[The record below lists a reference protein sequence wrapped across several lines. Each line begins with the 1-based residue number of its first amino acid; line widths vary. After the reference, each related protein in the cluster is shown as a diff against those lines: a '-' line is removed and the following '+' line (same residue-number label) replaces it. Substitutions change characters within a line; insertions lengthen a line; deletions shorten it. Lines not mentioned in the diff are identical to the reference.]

1 MKKRKTRGERGDP
14 GARGQGCWR
23 PVGSAAVRGATATPN
38 RLRSIGAL
46 LPVLPRGLLLCS
58 FSLRGDLGNGVGGR
72 LAACVGTSH
81 SYLTALS
88 TGNTVSPAVSQRAGP
103 LPISLPRSRALPWRR
118 RRHPLES
125 ARATSCL
132 PWGRAGWEGRDTVL
146 GVNIPWSFRRFL
158 GSGGARRSAGRP
170 APLLQAEAPRAG
182 PGRWPRGPRPARRP
196 GVGSLTKA
204 RLEERNPRHGFAA
217 SGELRGV
224 PSMWFLR
231 PNCLLPASPRSSG
244 SEGPREASGLK
255 NNEDPSAKTT

>member
-1 MKKRKTRGERGDP
+1 M
-14 GARGQGCWR
+14 
-23 PVGSAAVRGATATPN
+23 
-38 RLRSIGAL
+38 
-46 LPVLPRGLLLCS
+46 
-58 FSLRGDLGNGVGGR
+58 GGR

-170 APLLQAEAPRAG
+170 APPAPS
-182 PGRWPRGPRPARRP
+182 PARRP
-196 GVGSLTKA
+196 GVGTLTKA
-204 RLEERNPRHGFAA
+204 RLEERNPRRGFAA

-255 NNEDPSAKTT
+255 DNEDPSAKTTRAPLRTPDPHQGRVGSRPGLRGPASGHCAEAPGAAKGLGRRGTRAGAPAPVN

>member
-23 PVGSAAVRGATATPN
+23 PVGSAAVQGATTTPN

-103 LPISLPRSRALPWRR
+103 LPISLPRSPALPWRR

-170 APLLQAEAPRAG
+170 APPAPS
-182 PGRWPRGPRPARRP
+182 PARRP
-196 GVGSLTKA
+196 GVGTLTKA
-204 RLEERNPRHGFAA
+204 RLEERNPRRGFAA

-244 SEGPREASGLK
+244 SEGPKEASGLK
-255 NNEDPSAKTT
+255 DNEDPSAKTT

>member
-1 MKKRKTRGERGDP
+1 M
-14 GARGQGCWR
+14 
-23 PVGSAAVRGATATPN
+23 
-38 RLRSIGAL
+38 
-46 LPVLPRGLLLCS
+46 
-58 FSLRGDLGNGVGGR
+58 GGR

-146 GVNIPWSFRRFL
+146 GVNIPWSFPRFL
-158 GSGGARRSAGRP
+158 GSGGAWRSAGRP

-196 GVGSLTKA
+196 GVGTLTKA
-204 RLEERNPRHGFAA
+204 RLEERNPRRGFAA

-255 NNEDPSAKTT
+255 DNEDPSAKTT

>member
-1 MKKRKTRGERGDP
+1 M
-14 GARGQGCWR
+14 
-23 PVGSAAVRGATATPN
+23 GSAAVRGATATPN
-38 RLRSIGAL
+38 RLHSIGAL
-46 LPVLPRGLLLCS
+46 LPVLPRDSCFVPLVCEVTWGT
-58 FSLRGDLGNGVGGR
+58 GWGGR

-118 RRHPLES
+118 RRHPLGS

-170 APLLQAEAPRAG
+170 APPAPSGGAARRARALAPGSAPCEAAWSRVADESAAGGAEPTPRFRCVWG
-182 PGRWPRGPRPARRP
+182 VERGPLDVVSPAELSP
-196 GVGSLTKA
+196 TC
-204 RLEERNPRHGFAA
+204 FAPLQR
-217 SGELRGV
+217 LRGTKRGK
-224 PSMWFLR
+224 WFKGQR
-231 PNCLLPASPRSSG
+231 RSLG
-244 SEGPREASGLK
+244 
-255 NNEDPSAKTT
+255 

>member
-1 MKKRKTRGERGDP
+1 M
-14 GARGQGCWR
+14 
-23 PVGSAAVRGATATPN
+23 
-38 RLRSIGAL
+38 
-46 LPVLPRGLLLCS
+46 
-58 FSLRGDLGNGVGGR
+58 GGR

-146 GVNIPWSFRRFL
+146 GVNIPWSFPRFL

-170 APLLQAEAPRAG
+170 APPAPSGGA
-182 PGRWPRGPRPARRP
+182 ARRARALAP
-196 GVGSLTKA
+196 GSAPCEAAWSRVADESAAGGAEPT
-204 RLEERNPRHGFAA
+204 RGFAA

-255 NNEDPSAKTT
+255 DNEDPSAKTTRAPLRTPDPHQGRVGSRPGLRGPASGHCAEAPGAAKGLGRRGTRAGAPAPVN